1 MSTPNKKLGSFIQR
15 LYSLKFPAPKLEM
28 YQGKYNVGRDLHCL
42 EGEGVE
48 LQGFEEDG
56 VDMISS
62 NCSQQ
67 TRYKK
72 TSLMPLLDFFTLLS
86 L

>member
-48 LQGFEEDG
+48 LQGFEEEG
-56 VDMISS
+56 VDRSHLIVH
-62 NCSQQ
+62 NRLD
-67 TRYKK
+67 TRKHR
-72 TSLMPLLDFFTLLS
+72 
-86 L
+86 